1 MEKYRGDKM
10 SICKE
15 RKMELIKEING
26 SLKPLKNLLMGLMS
40 Q

>member
-10 SICKE
+10 K
-15 RKMELIKEING
+15 KING